1 MLVFEELVRTLS
13 KKTKYALGALYSLTR
28 HYGEGRVLIHDIAAE
43 ESVPLKFLQAI
54 LLQLRKSGVL
64 ASRPGPAGGYELSR
78 PPSEIT
84 LGAVIR
90 IMEGPLAPLPCA
102 RVTGY
107 RECDECRDANSC
119 GTRLVMRRVRDA
131 IAEILDN
138 TTLAGVVREIE
149 ERKRAVAALQTP
161 ALHAGSQGS

>member
-1 MLVFEELVRTLS
+1 MLIFEEPVRTLS
-13 KKTKYALGALYSLTR
+13 KKTKYALSALYSLTR
-28 HYGEGRVLIHDIAAE
+28 HYGEGRVLVHNIAAE
-43 ESVPLKFLQAI
+43 ESIPLKFLQAI

-64 ASRPGPAGGYELSR
+64 ASRLGRTGGYELGR

-90 IMEGPLAPLPCA
+90 ILEGPLAPLPCA

-107 RECDECRDANSC
+107 RLCEECRDANSC

-131 IAEILDN
+131 IADILDN
-138 TTLAGVVREIE
+138 TTLAGVVQEIE
-149 ERKRAVAALQTP
+149 ERKRAAEALQPP
-161 ALHAGSQGS
+161 ALHTGSPGS